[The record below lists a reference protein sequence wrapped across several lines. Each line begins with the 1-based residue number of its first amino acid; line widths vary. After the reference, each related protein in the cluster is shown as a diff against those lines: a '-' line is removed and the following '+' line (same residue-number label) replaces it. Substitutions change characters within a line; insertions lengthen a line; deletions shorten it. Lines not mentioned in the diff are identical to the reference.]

1 MPGESTTPDP
11 VELTRRLYETA
22 DRGDYDAMMRL
33 FRPDAVWD
41 LSEAGIGTFEGAA
54 AIRRL
59 VEDWQGSYED
69 YKVDVEEIRD
79 LGNGVTLAV
88 SLQTGRPA
96 GSTGEVQIRFASIQV
111 CEDGLIARMKNYNDI
126 DETRTAAERLAESR
140 E

>member
-1 MPGESTTPDP
+1 MGSA
-11 VELTRRLYETA
+11 R
-22 DRGDYDAMMRL
+22 
-33 FRPDAVWD
+33 
-41 LSEAGIGTFEGAA
+41 SGIGTFEGAA

-126 DETRTAAERLAESR
+126 DETRTGAERLAESR

>member
-96 GSTGEVQIRFASIQV
+96 GSTGEVQSVLRPSRYV
-111 CEDGLIARMKNYNDI
+111 
-126 DETRTAAERLAESR
+126 RTA
-140 E
+140 

>member
-1 MPGESTTPDP
+1 MRSWLSAWEACR
-11 VELTRRLYETA
+11 VEARECRELDAERVLVFTRVSG
-22 DRGDYDAMMRL
+22 RGKASGL
-33 FRPDAVWD
+33 D
-41 LSEAGIGTFEGAA
+41 LGSDSP
-54 AIRRL
+54 L

-111 CEDGLIARMKNYNDI
+111 CEDGLIAWMKNYNEI
-126 DETRTAAERLAESR
+126 DETRAAAERLAAKR
-140 E
+140 G

>member
-1 MPGESTTPDP
+1 LRPVSAASLTPS
-11 VELTRRLYETA
+11 VSWCSRASAGAARR
-22 DRGDYDAMMRL
+22 
-33 FRPDAVWD
+33 
-41 LSEAGIGTFEGAA
+41 AGWTSA

-69 YKVDVEEIRD
+69 YKVDVEEIRH

-111 CEDGLIARMKNYNDI
+111 CEDGLIAWMKNYNEV
-126 DETRTAAERLAESR
+126 DETRAAAERLAAER
-140 E
+140 G